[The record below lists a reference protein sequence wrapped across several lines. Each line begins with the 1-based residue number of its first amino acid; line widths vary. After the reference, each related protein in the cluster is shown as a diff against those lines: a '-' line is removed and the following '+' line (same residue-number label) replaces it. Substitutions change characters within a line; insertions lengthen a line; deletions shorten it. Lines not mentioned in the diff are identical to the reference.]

1 MLSFFRRLDRF
12 TTRNWMALGG
22 GTIVAVSSGIAY
34 EVVRRNRATAV
45 LNDADCVKRVEVA
58 RYPCE
63 VLQGYD
69 VVVSNHFYKSEKVSE
84 PVTSL
89 LRRSLLP
96 VWMQEDPE
104 AIDTEFRNGRGERVS
119 DEVKGMQKNRLS
131 SVRQTSSAPS
141 PSASA
146 TSAAVTTPPMEWPA
160 GTSRYCG
167 MTIEPSQQ
175 SPLEKR
181 GFLRSLVDRSTQQTL
196 VKCNSNSGRGT
207 SAGSTPAASPIPCE
221 SFPEFLS
228 APYLRSM
235 LAVFGLLPQ
244 PLPPL
249 RVCFLGVGG
258 GALPMFIQRHFAPS
272 LVRMDL
278 VDVEPQVLTAATEM
292 MGLRQ
297 MMQAPYFCHAMDA
310 AAFLRQQEAQSE
322 AMTASALSSSKFVDE
337 KGASLVVAPIAPD
350 VPQRSLYDVIF
361 VDVFVG
367 SETPAHLQSKEFMRS
382 VQRSLSSVGV
392 ATFNL
397 PSSDREFV
405 KDCCDVFGQKNVFV
419 ASCRHSANNVVFA
432 MKRNANES
440 MSRRHILR
448 RTSEMCKVYRLPYDV
463 SAHFPLWWSVV

>member
-1 MLSFFRRLDRF
+1 MLSFFRRLDTF
-12 TTRNWMALGG
+12 TSRNWVALGG
-22 GTIVAVSSGIAY
+22 ASFVVVSGGVTY
-34 EVVRRNRATAV
+34 EVVRRNRVTAV
-45 LNDADCVKRVEVA
+45 LHDADCVKRVEVA

-63 VLQGYD
+63 VLRGYD
-69 VVVSNHFYKSEKVSE
+69 VVVSNHFYKSDKVSE
-84 PVTSL
+84 SVSSW

-104 AIDTEFRNGRGERVS
+104 SINTEFRNGRGDRVS
-119 DEVKGMQKNRLS
+119 EDVKTLQKNRLS
-131 SVRQTSSAPS
+131 SVRQTSSPSPHGDVASTTAPS
-141 PSASA
+141 V
-146 TSAAVTTPPMEWPA
+146 AVQPLMEWPA

-167 MTIEPSQQ
+167 MTIEPSRREPQ
-175 SPLEKR
+175 ENR

-196 VKCNSNSGRGT
+196 VKCHSGRGASTTT
-207 SAGSTPAASPIPCE
+207 SSASACE
-221 SFPEFLS
+221 SVPEFLS

-272 LVRMDL
+272 IVRMDL

-297 MMQAPYFCHAMDA
+297 MMQAPYYCHAVDA
-310 AAFLRQQEAQSE
+310 AAFLQQRDPTQGG
-322 AMTASALSSSKFVDE
+322 MTPIVGSSPFVDE
-337 KGASLVVAPIAPD
+337 EGIALSPTLAVAATTPD
-350 VPQRSLYDVIF
+350 VRSAYDVIF

-367 SETPAHLQSKEFMRS
+367 SETPAHLQSKAFMQS
-382 VQRSLSSVGV
+382 VQRSLSPFGV
-392 ATFNL
+392 ASFNL

-405 KDCCDVFGQKNVFV
+405 KDCCEVFGQKNVFV

-432 MKRNANES
+432 MKRNTNEG
-440 MSRRHILR
+440 MSRRHIMR
-448 RTSEMCKVYRLPYDV
+448 RANELCKVYRLPYDV
-463 SAHFPLWWSVV
+463 SAHFPLWWTVV